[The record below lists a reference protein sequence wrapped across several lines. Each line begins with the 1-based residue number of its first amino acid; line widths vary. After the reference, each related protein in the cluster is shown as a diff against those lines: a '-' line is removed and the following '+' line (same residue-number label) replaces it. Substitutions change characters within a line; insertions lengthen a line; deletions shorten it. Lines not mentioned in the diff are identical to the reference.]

1 MKAWQRVSLM
11 QAIRRP
17 FYILW
22 LSVVVFCGA
31 LLPSFFAGANASES
45 NTVVKFYTWRTQD
58 KPVWQAVNE
67 KNLIP
72 GVTVEVDAVFRSV
85 YRSYVFLALQ
95 NGKADLFL
103 WQPGA
108 TNLQELVRR
117 NFIEPYPHD
126 LSMMNSAA
134 ILAGKSAQ
142 GISYGVPFAL
152 QLQSMTINRKLLQK
166 HGLDQKPQTMAE
178 LTQMFEALK
187 AKGINPMHL
196 AGGTNWYV
204 KQVLAEVLLA
214 GLVDEEFAAALLAGE
229 ECFTSP
235 RYRLIFETLARWQ
248 AQGFVNDNITTE
260 DYGVMARAVA
270 VGNSAMNIDGAW
282 MAGPTSIF
290 YEIDPNF
297 ELGFWPV
304 PGLSGKVYA
313 LGDGT
318 FQVAATSKVRAAAQ
332 QVLEFTTTQKFAE
345 LFAEHVNELPAY
357 GGAFYIK
364 EGDLKNMAAIV
375 ADNAYPVSL
384 FTAYALNHDSPSYND
399 LVFRAVEDILA
410 GSKTPAQVVEDIQLG
425 LNSWGYVGALNCQ

>member
-1 MKAWQRVSLM
+1 MIVCWEWCSESLKRCM
-11 QAIRRP
+11 ACLIVTCG
-17 FYILW
+17 FVFFDAGL
-22 LSVVVFCGA
+22 LTSVVH
-31 LLPSFFAGANASES
+31 ANEQ

-58 KPVWQAVNE
+58 KPVWQAINTQ
-67 KNLIP
+67 NLIP
-72 GVTVEVDAVFRSV
+72 GVTVEVEAVFRSV
-85 YRSYVFLALQ
+85 YGSYVFLALQ

-108 TNLQELVRR
+108 TNLQELIRR
-117 NFIEPYPHD
+117 GFIEPYAYD
-126 LSMMNSAA
+126 LNMMNPAA

-142 GISYGVPFAL
+142 GVSYGVPFAL
-152 QLQSMTINRKLLQK
+152 QLQSMTINKKLLRK
-166 HGLDQKPQTMAE
+166 HGLDKKPQTMAE
-178 LTQMFEALK
+178 LTQIFEALK

-214 GLVDEEFAAALLAGE
+214 GLVDEDFSAALLAGE
-229 ECFTSP
+229 ACFSTP
-235 RYRLIFETLARWQ
+235 QYRLIFETLVQWKER
-248 AQGFVNDNITTE
+248 GFVNDNIITE

-290 YEIDPNF
+290 YEIDPEF

-304 PGLSGKVYA
+304 PGLSKKVYA

-318 FQVAATSKVRAAAQ
+318 FQVGSTSKVRAAAEK
-332 QVLEFTTTQKFAE
+332 VLTFTTTKKFAE

-357 GGAFYIK
+357 GRDFYIK

-375 ADNAYPVSL
+375 AERAYPVSL
-384 FTAYALNHDSPSYND
+384 FTAYALNHGSPSYND
-399 LVFRAVEDILA
+399 LVFAAVEAILA
-410 GSKTPAQVVEDIQLG
+410 GSKTPAQVVVDIQEG
-425 LNSWGYVGALNCQ
+425 LNGWGYVGAVNCQ